1 MPALLPRN
9 FNMLACGRQSR
20 GLYSSDDVSKRIAEM
35 PAMINR
41 REFLKVGTSA
51 ALGVAGVG
59 ATLRGSSA
67 NEGEHDR
74 GEIPRIRRYARLGR
88 TELQVS
94 DISLG
99 SSRNSDPDVVSHA
112 LDRGVNFFDS
122 AESYRWG
129 NAEEAIGKALKSR
142 RDNVILTSKT
152 KAGASDSR
160 NEIMKSLEGSLRRL
174 QTDHVDIYFNHS
186 VNDVNRL
193 RNQEWLEFTELAKRQ
208 GKIRFRGVS
217 GHGSNLAE
225 CVDYAIDNDIA
236 DVILVAYNFSQDPD
250 FYDKLRHT
258 FHWSSIQAELPR
270 LLAKAKRKDVGV
282 LAMKTLMGAKLN
294 DMRPYE
300 RSGATF
306 AQAAFRWVLTDP
318 NVDALLISM
327 SDTGMIDE
335 YVAASGS
342 TGLSGY
348 DRELLERYAFLQAG
362 KYCQPGCNACADRC
376 PQKVEIA
383 EVLRTRMY
391 DVDYGDRML
400 AKADYAAL
408 GIGAAAC
415 IGCTTQACMGSCPI
429 DVPIARFTREAALNL
444 S

>member
-1 MPALLPRN
+1 
-9 FNMLACGRQSR
+9 ML
-20 GLYSSDDVSKRIAEM
+20 D
-35 PAMINR
+35 R
-41 REFLKVGTSA
+41 RKFLKAGTGA
-51 ALGVAGVG
+51 ALGFAGVS
-59 ATLRGSSA
+59 ATVHDGKAQTVETGST
-67 NEGEHDR
+67 R
-74 GEIPRIRRYARLGR
+74 VPRVRRYTRLGR

-99 SSRNSDPDVVSHA
+99 SSRNSDPDVIAHA
-112 LDRGVNFFDS
+112 FDRGVNLFDS

-129 NAEEAIGKALKSR
+129 NAEKAIGKALKDR
-142 RDNVILTSKT
+142 RDKVILTSKT
-152 KAGASDSR
+152 KAGANDSR
-160 NEIMKSLEGSLRRL
+160 GEIMKSLENSLRRL

-186 VNDVNRL
+186 VNDVDRL

-225 CVDYAIDNDIA
+225 SIDYVIDNDIA

-250 FYDKLRHT
+250 FYDKLRHA
-258 FHWSSIQAELPR
+258 FHWSSIQPELPR
-270 LLAKAKRKDVGV
+270 LLEKAKRKDVGV

-306 AQAAFRWVLTDP
+306 SQAAFRWVLSDP

-327 SDTGMIDE
+327 SDTRMIDE

-342 TGLSGY
+342 TGLSTY

-362 KYCQPGCNACADRC
+362 RYCQPGCNACASSC

-391 DVDYGDRML
+391 DVDYGDRVL
-400 AKADYAAL
+400 AKNDYSAL
-408 GIGAAAC
+408 GAGSAAC
-415 IGCTTQACMGSCPI
+415 IGCATQACMGSCPI

-444 S
+444 A